1 MNRWGGA
8 EAGGTYTLSGYGRD
22 FAVNGAAGL
31 MTVPSRA
38 TYRAARL
45 SRVAAL
51 DVDLTFRVMSDR
63 EATGRGQRVGF
74 LARRTRTGT
83 EYRAHLRFTPEG
95 QVGLQAFQTDF
106 YRETAISA
114 EVIIPG
120 LSHVPGTSYWVR
132 AQVLGT
138 NPTTIRMKA
147 WAASRPEPA
156 EWQYSATNADPLL
169 QGPGAVGLRAALS
182 GSTTNAPVL
191 FTFDDFTLRSLDPA
205 PAPAPGAPAE
215 GATAPPPTGAAPL
228 PPASPTPTARP
239 AGGTLPDGGGN
250 R

>member
-1 MNRWGGA
+1 
-8 EAGGTYTLSGYGRD
+8 
-22 FAVNGAAGL
+22 
-31 MTVPSRA
+31 
-38 TYRAARL
+38 
-45 SRVAAL
+45 
-51 DVDLTFRVMSDR
+51 
-63 EATGRGQRVGF
+63 
-74 LARRTRTGT
+74 
-83 EYRAHLRFTPEG
+83 
-95 QVGLQAFQTDF
+95 
-106 YRETAISA
+106 
-114 EVIIPG
+114 
-120 LSHVPGTSYWVR
+120 
-132 AQVLGT
+132 VLGT

-147 WAASRPEPA
+147 WPASLPEPA

-215 GATAPPPTGAAPL
+215 GPTPPPPTGAAPL

-239 AGGTLPDGGGN
+239 AGGTLPEGGGN